1 MLRLEWKRNYSNRTR
16 NAKFFLFLVAIIR
29 NGKVSYISYNLYM
42 IILIGKESKI
52 LSDKSDIDC
61 KVTVK
66 VKLPLTLSLSPHINI
81 LISFII
87 CVLVYNGL

>member
-1 MLRLEWKRNYSNRTR
+1 
-16 NAKFFLFLVAIIR
+16 
-29 NGKVSYISYNLYM
+29 M